1 MKTKN
6 VLSAIAIIIG
16 IIALA
21 AGVAVVVEKFL
32 KKRNDCYDGYIECDC
47 TPEEFDEQ

>member
-1 MKTKN
+1 MKAKN
-6 VLSAIAIIIG
+6 IISVIAIIIG

-21 AGVAVVVEKFL
+21 AGVAVVVDKFI
-32 KKRNDCYDGYIECDC
+32 KKRNACYDGYIDCDC